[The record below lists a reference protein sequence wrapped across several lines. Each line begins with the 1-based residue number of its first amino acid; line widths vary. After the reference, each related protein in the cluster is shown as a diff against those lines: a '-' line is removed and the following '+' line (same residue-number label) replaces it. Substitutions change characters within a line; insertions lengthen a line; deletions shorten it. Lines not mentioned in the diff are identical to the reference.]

1 METFKFRE
9 EDTNLIEFSDKN
21 DTSEKR
27 YMMTEEEFLEKE
39 ASEKELR
46 ALKLWLF
53 SENVR
58 IENEKKKLQ
67 EMQNRFL
74 HEKVQFQNE
83 MKVLNQRMSASQ
95 QRLKQDELFFDKKMQ
110 ILKSG
115 FAQLEEDRNAFE
127 KKKCEEEARL
137 KKEEAYNTRFKFSDV
152 ELLFAGVKNTL
163 ALKKRY
169 RDLLK
174 IYHPDNLAG
183 DKEVVQAINKEYE
196 RLKQQL

>member
-83 MKVLNQRMSASQ
+83 MKVLNQRISASQ

-115 FAQLEEDRNAFE
+115 VAQ
-127 KKKCEEEARL
+127 
-137 KKEEAYNTRFKFSDV
+137 
-152 ELLFAGVKNTL
+152 
-163 ALKKRY
+163 
-169 RDLLK
+169 
-174 IYHPDNLAG
+174 
-183 DKEVVQAINKEYE
+183 
-196 RLKQQL
+196 